1 MPPKIIIVRP
11 NNTPEQEKKA
21 LERVADV
28 LSKIAK
34 EEYGIK
40 VKYTLRFKRKS
51 RAFFLV

>member
-1 MPPKIIIVRP
+1 MPPKVVIVRP

-34 EEYGIK
+34 EEYGVK

-51 RAFFLV
+51 EHYS